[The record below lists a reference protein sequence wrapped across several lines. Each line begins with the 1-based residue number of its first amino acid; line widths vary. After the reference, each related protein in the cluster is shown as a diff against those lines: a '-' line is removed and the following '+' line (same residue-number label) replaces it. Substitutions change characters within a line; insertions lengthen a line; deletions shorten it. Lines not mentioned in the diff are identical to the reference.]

1 MTEPGEYSS
10 PARTE
15 RTSPA
20 KNTAAYPAVATTHT
34 CAAASNHGS
43 DCVELVSS
51 PTGARAHTPWPE
63 GITSRVRVGSA
74 RQFTTADQL
83 PTFTAH
89 HFTQQPAGHK
99 KHFGLESMYVSTTTR
114 KESVRLACC
123 LLLSVLLTQFLLL
136 WMNEFPALQKLLELC
151 LKIITSGVICS
162 TNMLIALTAS
172 CGFQ

>member
-20 KNTAAYPAVATTHT
+20 KNTAAYPAVARRPQTT
-34 CAAASNHGS
+34 A
-43 DCVELVSS
+43 
-51 PTGARAHTPWPE
+51 PTVWSWCRRLRE
-63 GITSRVRVGSA
+63 CA

-136 WMNEFPALQKLLELC
+136 WMNEFLALQKLLELC